1 MYNSNMMM
9 GQNMQ
14 EQIQD
19 YNSGMDPN
27 TIKYDPSLENAYHKQ
42 NLDMST
48 LMI

>member
-1 MYNSNMMM
+1 MMM

-19 YNSGMDPN
+19 YNSGMEPSN
-27 TIKYDPSLENAYHKQ
+27 IKYDPTSQNVYHKQ